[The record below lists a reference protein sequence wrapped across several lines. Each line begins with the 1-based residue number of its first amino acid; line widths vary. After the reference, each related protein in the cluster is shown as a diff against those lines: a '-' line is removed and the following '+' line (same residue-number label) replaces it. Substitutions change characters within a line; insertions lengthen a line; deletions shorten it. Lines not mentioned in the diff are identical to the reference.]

1 MRAQNSRLRRKV
13 WEPLALTTFLRD
25 TVLLL
30 VILSRSVTL
39 TATETTESEAVEEL
53 ENSYDQ

>member
-1 MRAQNSRLRRKV
+1 V